1 MKTAAELFKL
11 LSVDTRI
18 GIVEVLKRSPLSVGE
33 IAEAVEV
40 TQSAASQHLRVLKDA
55 GLVTAE
61 RRGYFVYYSLDRDA
75 LEECRARLNRI
86 CTCGCGGAAT
96 RMDSPS

>member
-1 MKTAAELFKL
+1 MKSSADLFKL

-18 GIVEVLKRSPLSVGE
+18 DIVEALKKQSLSVGE
-33 IAEAVEV
+33 IAKAAGV
-40 TQSAASQHLRVLKDA
+40 TQAAASQHLRVLKDA

-61 RRGYFVYYSLDRDA
+61 RQGYFIYYTLDRNA

-86 CTCGCGGAAT
+86 CTCGCNERKTKKG
-96 RMDSPS
+96 

>member
-1 MKTAAELFKL
+1 MRSAAELFKL

-18 GIVEVLKRSPLSVGE
+18 DIVEALKKRSLSVGD
-33 IAEAVEV
+33 IAEAVGI

-61 RRGYFVYYSLDRDA
+61 REGYFIYYTLDRNV
-75 LEECRARLNRI
+75 LEECRTRLNKI
-86 CTCGCGGAAT
+86 CTCGCSGSKV
-96 RMDSPS
+96 RRE